1 MAKKNDRKEYNKLK
15 KKKADNKKQ
24 QEQCQ
29 SEIDVL
35 DEKIER
41 LKAAYR
47 KLDDAKEAIDDIKH
61 NQRNM
66 INSDLYQCM
75 WTGSNAQE
83 CYDSCESGNLY
94 TAYDGYVSNIDAAED
109 AINWEINTL
118 KEKMNEK
125 YDTHIAQ
132 GGTNVSGGQKQR
144 LAIARAIA
152 RNPEIYIFDDSF
164 SALDYKTDSLLRKA
178 LKEYTKD
185 ATSLIVAQRIGTI
198 MNADKIIVLEDG
210 VSVGMG
216 THKELLKNCDVYK
229 EIALSQ
235 LSEEELENAE

>member
-41 LKAAYR
+41 LK
-47 KLDDAKEAIDDIKH
+47 LDDAKEAIDDIKH

-83 CYDSCESGNLY
+83 CYESCESGNLY

-118 KEKMNEK
+118 KEKVNEK
-125 YDTHIAQ
+125 Y
-132 GGTNVSGGQKQR
+132 GVLSG
-144 LAIARAIA
+144 LVNAW
-152 RNPEIYIFDDSF
+152 DD
-164 SALDYKTDSLLRKA
+164 LC
-178 LKEYTKD
+178 TK
-185 ATSLIVAQRIGTI
+185 IQ
-198 MNADKIIVLEDG
+198 NFF
-210 VSVGMG
+210 
-216 THKELLKNCDVYK
+216 N
-229 EIALSQ
+229 
-235 LSEEELENAE
+235 

>member
-1 MAKKNDRKEYNKLK
+1 M
-15 KKKADNKKQ
+15 
-24 QEQCQ
+24 
-29 SEIDVL
+29 L

-118 KEKMNEK
+118 KEKVNEK
-125 YDTHIAQ
+125 YGVLSGLVNAWDDLCTKIQNFSINKSERRNTKMEISLDNMQVSFMTAGIKTASDSVSLTAAETEIKSRSEAMDKFQEEYRQLKAFVKDYRDTLNNDLAKIDLIINAINENDRKQ
-132 GGTNVSGGQKQR
+132 GD
-144 LAIARAIA
+144 
-152 RNPEIYIFDDSF
+152 YIKMV
-164 SALDYKTDSLLRKA
+164 LDYQ
-178 LKEYTKD
+178 
-185 ATSLIVAQRIGTI
+185 I
-198 MNADKIIVLEDG
+198 
-210 VSVGMG
+210 
-216 THKELLKNCDVYK
+216 
-229 EIALSQ
+229 Q
-235 LSEEELENAE
+235 L

>member
-1 MAKKNDRKEYNKLK
+1 M
-15 KKKADNKKQ
+15 
-24 QEQCQ
+24 
-29 SEIDVL
+29 L

-125 YDTHIAQ
+125 YGVLSGLVNAWDDLCTKIQNFSINKRERRNTKMEISLDNMQVSFMTAGIKTASDSVSLTAAETEIKSRSEAMDKFQEEYRQLKAFVKDYRDTLNNDLAKIDLIINAINENDRKQ
-132 GGTNVSGGQKQR
+132 GD
-144 LAIARAIA
+144 
-152 RNPEIYIFDDSF
+152 YIKMV
-164 SALDYKTDSLLRKA
+164 LDYQ
-178 LKEYTKD
+178 
-185 ATSLIVAQRIGTI
+185 I
-198 MNADKIIVLEDG
+198 
-210 VSVGMG
+210 
-216 THKELLKNCDVYK
+216 
-229 EIALSQ
+229 Q
-235 LSEEELENAE
+235 L

>member
-1 MAKKNDRKEYNKLK
+1 M
-15 KKKADNKKQ
+15 
-24 QEQCQ
+24 
-29 SEIDVL
+29 L

-125 YDTHIAQ
+125 YGVLSGLVNAWDDLCTKIQNFSINKRERRNTKMEISLDNMQVSFMTAGIKTASDSVSLTAAETEIKSRSEAMDKFQEEYRQLKAFVKDYRDTL
-132 GGTNVSGGQKQR
+132 NND
-144 LAIARAIA
+144 LA
-152 RNPEIYIFDDSF
+152 
-164 SALDYKTDSLLRKA
+164 K
-178 LKEYTKD
+178 
-185 ATSLIVAQRIGTI
+185 
-198 MNADKIIVLEDG
+198 
-210 VSVGMG
+210 
-216 THKELLKNCDVYK
+216 
-229 EIALSQ
+229 
-235 LSEEELENAE
+235 

>member
-24 QEQCQ
+24 QAQCH
-29 SEIDVL
+29 SDIDVL
-35 DEKIER
+35 AEKIER

-47 KLDDAKEAIDDIKH
+47 KLEERKEGIDDSKDK
-61 NQRNM
+61 QGKR
-66 INSDLYQCM
+66 INADLDQCM

-125 YDTHIAQ
+125 Y
-132 GGTNVSGGQKQR
+132 GVLSG
-144 LAIARAIA
+144 LVNAW
-152 RNPEIYIFDDSF
+152 DD
-164 SALDYKTDSLLRKA
+164 LC
-178 LKEYTKD
+178 TK
-185 ATSLIVAQRIGTI
+185 IQ
-198 MNADKIIVLEDG
+198 NFF
-210 VSVGMG
+210 
-216 THKELLKNCDVYK
+216 N
-229 EIALSQ
+229 
-235 LSEEELENAE
+235 

>member
-1 MAKKNDRKEYNKLK
+1 M
-15 KKKADNKKQ
+15 
-24 QEQCQ
+24 
-29 SEIDVL
+29 L

-94 TAYDGYVSNIDAAED
+94 TAYDGYVSNIDVAED

-125 YDTHIAQ
+125 YGVLSGLVNAWDDLCTKIQNFSINKRERRNTKMEISLDNMQVSFMTAGIKTASDSVSLTAAETEIKSRSEAMDKFQEEYRQLKAFVKDYRDTLNNDLAKIELIINAINENDRKQ
-132 GGTNVSGGQKQR
+132 GD
-144 LAIARAIA
+144 
-152 RNPEIYIFDDSF
+152 YI
-164 SALDYKTDSLLRKA
+164 KNG
-178 LKEYTKD
+178 
-185 ATSLIVAQRIGTI
+185 IG
-198 MNADKIIVLEDG
+198 
-210 VSVGMG
+210 
-216 THKELLKNCDVYK
+216 
-229 EIALSQ
+229 LSDT
-235 LSEEELENAE
+235 AVIP

>member
-125 YDTHIAQ
+125 YGVLSGLVNAWDNMQVSFMTAGIKTASDSVSLTAAETEIKSRSEAMDKFQEEYRQLKAFVKDYRDTLNNDLAKIDLIINAINENDRKQ
-132 GGTNVSGGQKQR
+132 GD
-144 LAIARAIA
+144 
-152 RNPEIYIFDDSF
+152 YI
-164 SALDYKTDSLLRKA
+164 KNG
-178 LKEYTKD
+178 
-185 ATSLIVAQRIGTI
+185 IG
-198 MNADKIIVLEDG
+198 
-210 VSVGMG
+210 
-216 THKELLKNCDVYK
+216 
-229 EIALSQ
+229 LSDT
-235 LSEEELENAE
+235 AVIP

>member
-1 MAKKNDRKEYNKLK
+1 M
-15 KKKADNKKQ
+15 
-24 QEQCQ
+24 
-29 SEIDVL
+29 L

-118 KEKMNEK
+118 KKKMNEK
-125 YDTHIAQ
+125 YGVLSGLVNAWDDLCTKIQNFFQLIKRERRNTKMEISLDNMQVPFMTA
-132 GGTNVSGGQKQR
+132 GIKTASDSVSLTAAETEIKKQ
-144 LAIARAIA
+144 I
-152 RNPEIYIFDDSF
+152 
-164 SALDYKTDSLLRKA
+164 
-178 LKEYTKD
+178 
-185 ATSLIVAQRIGTI
+185 
-198 MNADKIIVLEDG
+198 
-210 VSVGMG
+210 
-216 THKELLKNCDVYK
+216 
-229 EIALSQ
+229 
-235 LSEEELENAE
+235 

>member
-125 YDTHIAQ
+125 YGVLSGLVNACMVCSNFSRRACCLAYRSFLSAIRFLRSSAVRFIPLFWIDFIINVCFIVVCLYISSRKHII
-132 GGTNVSGGQKQR
+132 R
-144 LAIARAIA
+144 LHR
-152 RNPEIYIFDDSF
+152 
-164 SALDYKTDSLLRKA
+164 
-178 LKEYTKD
+178 
-185 ATSLIVAQRIGTI
+185 
-198 MNADKIIVLEDG
+198 MHNA
-210 VSVGMG
+210 
-216 THKELLKNCDVYK
+216 
-229 EIALSQ
+229 
-235 LSEEELENAE
+235 